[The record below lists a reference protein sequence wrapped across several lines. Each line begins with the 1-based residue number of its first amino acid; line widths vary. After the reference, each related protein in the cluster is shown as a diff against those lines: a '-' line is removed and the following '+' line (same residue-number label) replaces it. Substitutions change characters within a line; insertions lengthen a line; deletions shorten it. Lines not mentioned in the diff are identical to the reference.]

1 MNYLDEA
8 KAILSSEVY
17 GALIKLA
24 IDFKKKRYLTY

>member
-17 GALIKLA
+17 DALKKLT
-24 IDFKKKRYLTY
+24 IDFKKRRYLTF